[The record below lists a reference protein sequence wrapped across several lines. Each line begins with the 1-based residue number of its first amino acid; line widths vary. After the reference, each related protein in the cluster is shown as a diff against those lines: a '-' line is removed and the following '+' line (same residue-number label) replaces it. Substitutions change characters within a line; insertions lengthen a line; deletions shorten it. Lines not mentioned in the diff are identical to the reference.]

1 LKFLRFFLIFIFKIE
16 LEKAIAL
23 LEQQKLHNQI
33 QIDNYE
39 RYKKLRNK
47 RQEQEGLS

>member
-1 LKFLRFFLIFIFKIE
+1 LKIE

-23 LEQQKLHNQI
+23 FEKEHIHNQI

-39 RYKKLRNK
+39 RYKKLRNQ
-47 RQEQEGLS
+47 RREQEGLS